1 MGDILRAKLPIG
13 DSIPPYDD
21 DATNMNFVAIIAFLV
36 ANYIALQ
43 RPSFALALV
52 ISMFTVKQLVQAGNP
67 WLMQPT
73 GSLAINAMVLL
84 TAVASIAL
92 RFSRVGRDPVSAV
105 NIPWLATIAL
115 FMWSIV
121 TCLWSPADDAI
132 SAVTTGAPYFVLGV
146 VVAPFLIRNWAEA
159 SEFQIA
165 MLWIGIPTA
174 LLILVSP
181 DFSMK
186 YGRLGIDVGT
196 SRSNPLA
203 LGEFGGIMVLAAATI
218 RYPGRWLLL
227 ARLAALLLG
236 TALAIRSGSRGQL
249 LSAVVI
255 AMVFYPL
262 AAPVRNPRALVGTVI
277 GIAIIAFAASQLLGL
292 LLDDPLEAKRFTFE
306 EMVYGKSSASGR
318 VNNVVILY
326 KAWLSNPTAPI
337 VGLGLGA
344 FSSFTES
351 IGDPYSH
358 VLFADGVFELGLPGA
373 LFLFTFVWTSTTAAI
388 GMIRAS
394 EPYPARRNAAAMFV
408 AWYAYE
414 MLLVNKQGSLWG
426 VSSMFPVAAI
436 MARLLARDSNLE
448 PVETSAQ
455 EGEPAVLR

>member
-1 MGDILRAKLPIG
+1 MSDIHRIKLPIE
-13 DSIPPYDD
+13 DPIPTYDNG
-21 DATNMNFVAIIAFLV
+21 ATNMNFVAIIAFLV
-36 ANYIALQ
+36 ANYVALQ

-52 ISMFTVKQLVQAGNP
+52 ISIFTVKQLVQAGNP

-92 RFSRVGRDPVSAV
+92 RFSRVGRDPASAV
-105 NIPWLATIAL
+105 NVPWLATIAL

-146 VVAPFLIRNWAEA
+146 VVAPFLIRDWTEA
-159 SEFQIA
+159 NEFQIA
-165 MLWIGIPTA
+165 MLWIGIPAA
-174 LLILVSP
+174 LFILVSP

-218 RYPGRWLLL
+218 RKPGRWLLL

-249 LSAVVI
+249 LSAVTI

-262 AAPVRNPRALVGTVI
+262 AAPVRSPRALVATVV
-277 GIAIIAFAASQLLGL
+277 GIAIIAFVASQLLDL
-292 LLDDPLEAKRFTFE
+292 LLDDPFEAKRFTFE

-318 VNNVVILY
+318 VTNVAILF

-337 VGLGLGA
+337 VGLGFGA
-344 FSSFTES
+344 FGSFTES

-358 VLFADGVFELGLPGA
+358 VLFADAIFELGLPGA
-373 LFLFTFVWTSTTAAI
+373 AFLLTFIWTSTTAAV
-388 GMIRAS
+388 GVIRAS
-394 EPYPARRNAAAMFV
+394 KPYPARRNAAAMFV

-414 MLLVNKQGSLWG
+414 MFLVNKQGSLWG

-436 MARLLARDSNLE
+436 MARLLVRDSN
-448 PVETSAQ
+448 VELSETPATDW
-455 EGEPAVLR
+455 EPAVPR